1 MDIRQFVVS
10 DSSAVIEL
18 WSSTGLLWPHND
30 PIRDIERKLDDSPW
44 GFLVMTEDN
53 HIIGSTMVG
62 YDGHRGW
69 VN

>member
-53 HIIGSTMVG
+53 HIIGSIMVG